1 MKNLYT
7 VWAYSDGGQGV
18 KTPENAKKNQRRA
31 RVGLLR
37 DSPVPR
43 DRSTDRY
50 FAQEVPLRRIKI

>member
-1 MKNLYT
+1 MY
-7 VWAYSDGGQGV
+7 
-18 KTPENAKKNQRRA
+18 AKKNQRRA

-43 DRSTDRY
+43 DRSTDKY